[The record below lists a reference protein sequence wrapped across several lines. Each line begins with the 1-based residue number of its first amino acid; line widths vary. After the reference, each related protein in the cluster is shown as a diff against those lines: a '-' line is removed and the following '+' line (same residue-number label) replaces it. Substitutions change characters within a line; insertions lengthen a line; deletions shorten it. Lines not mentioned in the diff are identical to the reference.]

1 MTKTEHPAAT
11 LNRIRK
17 RSGPLTSRLADAGTG
32 GGWEITARAVPLDT
46 PTEIFPGFVETI
58 RPGALVPRET
68 GVKLF
73 SEHRAVI
80 GVVTDTREED
90 GALVIDARISDTQI
104 GRDVRQLIA
113 DGALTQMSIGF
124 MPADDGQT
132 VTYTDDGIDVA
143 VTRAT
148 LYEVSVVPFPAYE
161 DTAITDQRS
170 NTNTAIEEMKVNAM
184 AENAIDKLDDAIG
197 GISADVRALSARIDR
212 VETAQVTEPHPL
224 AKYRS
229 YGDYIKN
236 APEGLDFRDVTVTK
250 VGQSAQPPAW
260 LGRLQAKMEAKKRV
274 TNALAYTHDVP
285 MQGQTVQYSVYK
297 EDSLTVAEYT
307 EGTQVATGSLTDE
320 LKTAKVTAFAGGTS
334 LTRATI
340 NRADP
345 AFLDDIGQRLAIK
358 HAKAFEAWNVQFVR
372 EQIVAAAAKHS
383 VGGTTKA
390 SEITAVSL
398 RNVVIDAQKVFD
410 DSDQYSIDGLFLTW
424 DLIKVIAALGEE
436 KRLLRWVGSDTA
448 VANEGKIDPT
458 KPISLSLYGV
468 PVVPIPG
475 ETLACFYDKR
485 AVVVRDDGEAPL
497 RLQQDQVLDLRRD
510 TAVYSECVH
519 YCPFPGA
526 LLPWTFKQG

>member
-1 MTKTEHPAAT
+1 MTKAEHPAMS

-17 RSGPLTSRLADAGTG
+17 RNASIDRSTAPVASTD

-46 PTEIFPGFVETI
+46 PTEIAPGFVETI
-58 RPGALVPRET
+58 ESGALVPRET

-73 SEHRAVI
+73 SEHRDVI
-80 GVVTDTREED
+80 GVVTETREED
-90 GALVIDARISDTQI
+90 GGLVIEARISDTQL

-124 MPADDGQT
+124 LPAEDGQT
-132 VTYTDDGIDVA
+132 ITRTDAGIDVT

-170 NTNTAIEEMKVNAM
+170 AERETAMT
-184 AENAIDKLDDAIG
+184 ENVIDRLDDAIG
-197 GISADVRALSARIDR
+197 GLAVDVRALSDRIDH

-224 AKYRS
+224 AQYRS
-229 YGDYIKN
+229 YGDYIKR
-236 APEGLDFRDVTVTK
+236 APEGLDFRELTK

-285 MQGQTVQYSVYK
+285 AQGETVQYSVYK
-297 EDSLTVAEYT
+297 EDSLKVAAYT
-307 EGTQVATGSLTDE
+307 EGTTLVPGTMADE
-320 LKTAKVTAFAGGTS
+320 LKSAKIVPFAGAVS
-334 LTRATI
+334 LTRATV

-345 AFLDDIGQRLAIK
+345 AYLDDIGQRMAIK
-358 HAKAFEAWNVQFVR
+358 YAKAFEDWNVQFVR
-372 EQIVAAAAKHS
+372 EQIVAAAAVQS
-383 VGGTTKA
+383 VGGQTTAKA
-390 SEITAVSL
+390 VTAESL
-398 RNVVIDAQKVFD
+398 RNVIIDAQKAFD

-424 DLIKVIAALGEE
+424 DLIKTIASLGEE
-436 KRLLRWVGSDTA
+436 KRLLRWVGSDPA

-468 PVVPIPG
+468 PVTPLPG

-485 AVVVRDDGEAPL
+485 AVAIRDDGETPL
-497 RLQQDQVLDLRRD
+497 RLQQDQVLSLQRD
-510 TAVYSECVH
+510 VAIYGEAVH
-519 YCPFPGA
+519 YCPFPKA

>member
-1 MTKTEHPAAT
+1 MAKTEHPAAT
-11 LNRIRK
+11 LNRIRR
-17 RSGPLTSRLADAGTG
+17 RSAPITKRLAAADPGV
-32 GGWEITARAVPLDT
+32 GWEITARAVPLGT
-46 PTEIFPGFVETI
+46 PTEIAPGFVETI
-58 RPGALVPRET
+58 QSGALVPRET

-73 SEHRAVI
+73 SEHRDVI

-90 GALVIDARISDTQI
+90 GGLVIDARISDTQL

-124 MPADDGQT
+124 MPDSGGQT
-132 VTYTDDGIDVA
+132 VTRTEDGIDVTI
-143 VTRAT
+143 TRAT

-170 NTNTAIEEMKVNAM
+170 NTAIEEMKVNAM
-184 AENAIDKLDDAIG
+184 AETAIDKLDDAIG
-197 GISADVRALSARIDR
+197 GISADVRALRDRIDR

-224 AKYRS
+224 AQYRS

-307 EGTQVATGSLTDE
+307 EGTQVATGTMTDE
-320 LKTAKVTAFAGGTS
+320 LQTAKVTAFAGGTS

-345 AFLDDIGQRLAIK
+345 SFLDDIGQRLAIK

-383 VGGTTKA
+383 VGGATKA
-390 SEITAVSL
+390 SEITAASL
-398 RNVVIDAQKVFD
+398 RNVIIDAQKAFD

-424 DLIKVIAALGEE
+424 DLIKVVAALGEE

-468 PVVPIPG
+468 PVTPIPG

-485 AVVVRDDGEAPL
+485 SIVVRDDGEAPL

-510 TAVYSECVH
+510 TAIYSECVH

>member
-1 MTKTEHPAAT
+1 MTKIDHPAMS

-17 RSGPLTSRLADAGTG
+17 RNAAIDQSTAPVASTD

-58 RPGALVPRET
+58 KSGALVPRET

-73 SEHRAVI
+73 SEHRDVI
-80 GVVTDTREED
+80 GVVTETREEN
-90 GALVIDARISDTQI
+90 GGLVIEARISDTQL

-124 MPADDGQT
+124 LPTEDGQT
-132 VTYTDDGIDVA
+132 ITRTDAGIDVT

-170 NTNTAIEEMKVNAM
+170 
-184 AENAIDKLDDAIG
+184 AERETTMTENVIDRLDDAIG
-197 GISADVRALSARIDR
+197 GLTVDVRALSDRIDH
-212 VETAQVTEPHPL
+212 VETAQVEEPHPL
-224 AKYRS
+224 AQYRS
-229 YGDYIKN
+229 YGDYIKR
-236 APEGLDFRDVTVTK
+236 APEGLDFRELTK

-274 TNALAYTHDVP
+274 TNSLAYTHDVP

-307 EGTQVATGSLTDE
+307 EGTQVATGTMTDE
-320 LKTAKVTAFAGGTS
+320 LQTAKVTAFAGGTS

-383 VGGTTKA
+383 VGGATKA

-398 RNVVIDAQKVFD
+398 RNVIIDAQKAFD

-424 DLIKVIAALGEE
+424 DLIKLIAALGEE

-458 KPISLSLYGV
+458 KPITLSLYGV

-485 AVVVRDDGEAPL
+485 AIVVRDDGETPL
-497 RLQQDQVLDLRRD
+497 RLQQDQVLSLQRD
-510 TAVYSECVH
+510 VAIYSECVH

>member
-1 MTKTEHPAAT
+1 MTKAEHPAMS

-17 RSGPLTSRLADAGTG
+17 RNASIDRSTAPVASTE

-46 PTEIFPGFVETI
+46 PTEIAPGFVETI
-58 RPGALVPRET
+58 ESGALVPRET

-73 SEHRAVI
+73 SEHRDVI
-80 GVVTDTREED
+80 GVVTETREED
-90 GALVIDARISDTQI
+90 GGLVIEARISDTQL

-124 MPADDGQT
+124 LAAEDGQT
-132 VTYTDDGIDVA
+132 ITRTDAGIDVT

-170 NTNTAIEEMKVNAM
+170 AERENTMTETV
-184 AENAIDKLDDAIG
+184 IDRLDDAIG
-197 GISADVRALSARIDR
+197 GLAVDVRALSDRIDH
-212 VETAQVTEPHPL
+212 VETAQVEEPHPL
-224 AKYRS
+224 AQYRS
-229 YGDYIKN
+229 YGDYIKR
-236 APEGLDFRDVTVTK
+236 APEGLDFRELTK
-250 VGQSAQPPAW
+250 IGQSAQPPAW

-285 MQGQTVQYSVYK
+285 AQGETVQYSVYK
-297 EDSLTVAEYT
+297 EDSLKVAAYT
-307 EGTQVATGSLTDE
+307 EGTTLVPGTMADE
-320 LKTAKVTAFAGGTS
+320 LKSAKIVPFAGAVS
-334 LTRATI
+334 LTRATV

-345 AFLDDIGQRLAIK
+345 AYLDDIGQRMAIK
-358 HAKAFEAWNVQFVR
+358 YAKTFEEWNVQFVR
-372 EQIVAAAAKHS
+372 EQIVAAAAVQS
-383 VGGTTKA
+383 VGGQTTAKA
-390 SEITAVSL
+390 VTAESL
-398 RNVVIDAQKVFD
+398 RNVIIDAQKAFD

-424 DLIKVIAALGEE
+424 DLIKTIASLGEE
-436 KRLLRWVGSDTA
+436 KRLLRWVGSDPA

-468 PVVPIPG
+468 PVTPLPG

-485 AVVVRDDGEAPL
+485 AVAIRDDGETPL
-497 RLQQDQVLDLRRD
+497 RLQQDQVLSLQRD
-510 TAVYSECVH
+510 VAIYGEAVH
-519 YCPFPGA
+519 YCPFPKA

>member
-1 MTKTEHPAAT
+1 MTKTKHPSAT
-11 LNRIRK
+11 LNRIRR
-17 RSGPLTSRLADAGTG
+17 RSAPLTNRLADAGNG

-46 PTEIFPGFVETI
+46 PTEIFPGFMETI
-58 RPGALVPRET
+58 QSGALVPRET

-73 SEHRAVI
+73 SEHRNVI

-124 MPADDGQT
+124 LPDSGGQI
-132 VTYTDDGIDVA
+132 VTHTEDGIDVT

-170 NTNTAIEEMKVNAM
+170 NTAIEREKM
-184 AENAIDKLDDAIG
+184 AEDAAIDKLDDAIG
-197 GISADVRALSARIDR
+197 GISADVRALRDRIAR

-224 AKYRS
+224 AQYQS

-236 APEGLDFRDVTVTK
+236 APAGLDFRDVTVTK

-274 TNALAYTHDVP
+274 TNSLAYTHDVP

-307 EGTQVATGSLTDE
+307 EGTQVPTGSLTDE
-320 LKTAKVTAFAGGTS
+320 LKTAKVTSFAGGTS

-383 VGGTTKA
+383 VGGATKA
-390 SEITAVSL
+390 SEITATSL
-398 RNVVIDAQKVFD
+398 RNVIIDAQKAYD

-436 KRLLRWVGSDTA
+436 KRLLRWVGSDPA

-458 KPISLSLYGV
+458 KPISLNLYGV
-468 PVVPIPG
+468 PVVPLPG

-485 AVVVRDDGEAPL
+485 AIVVRDDGEAPL

>member
-1 MTKTEHPAAT
+1 MTKIDHPAMS

-17 RSGPLTSRLADAGTG
+17 RNASIDRSTAPVASTD

-46 PTEIFPGFVETI
+46 PTEIAPGFVETI
-58 RPGALVPRET
+58 KSGALVPRET

-73 SEHRAVI
+73 SEHRDVI
-80 GVVTDTREED
+80 GVVTETREED
-90 GALVIDARISDTQI
+90 GGLVIDARISDTQL

-124 MPADDGQT
+124 LPAEEGQT
-132 VTYTDDGIDVA
+132 ITRTDAGIDVT

-170 NTNTAIEEMKVNAM
+170 AERETAMT
-184 AENAIDKLDDAIG
+184 ENVIDRLDDAIG
-197 GISADVRALSARIDR
+197 GLAVDVRALSDRIDH
-212 VETAQVTEPHPL
+212 VETAQVEEPHPL
-224 AKYRS
+224 AQYRS
-229 YGDYIKN
+229 YGDYIKR
-236 APEGLDFRDVTVTK
+236 APEGLDFRELTK

-285 MQGQTVQYSVYK
+285 AQGETVQYSVYK
-297 EDSLTVAEYT
+297 EDSLKVAAYT
-307 EGTQVATGSLTDE
+307 EGTTLVPGTMADE
-320 LKTAKVTAFAGGTS
+320 LKSAKIVPFAGAVS
-334 LTRATI
+334 LTRATV

-345 AFLDDIGQRLAIK
+345 AYLDDIGQRMAIK
-358 HAKAFEAWNVQFVR
+358 YAKTFEDWNVQFVR
-372 EQIVAAAAKHS
+372 EQIVAAAAVQS
-383 VGGTTKA
+383 VGGQTTAKA
-390 SEITAVSL
+390 VTAESL
-398 RNVVIDAQKVFD
+398 RNVIIDAQKAFD

-424 DLIKVIAALGEE
+424 DLIKTIASLGEE
-436 KRLLRWVGSDTA
+436 KRLLRWVGSDPA

-468 PVVPIPG
+468 PVTPLPG
-475 ETLACFYDKR
+475 DTLACFYDKR
-485 AVVVRDDGEAPL
+485 AVAIRDDGETPL
-497 RLQQDQVLDLRRD
+497 RLQQDQVLSLQRD
-510 TAVYSECVH
+510 VAIYGEAVH
-519 YCPFPGA
+519 YCPFPKA

>member
-1 MTKTEHPAAT
+1 MVTKAEHPAAT
-11 LNRIRK
+11 LNRIR
-17 RSGPLTSRLADAGTG
+17 RRNAPLTTRLADAGTG

-46 PTEIFPGFVETI
+46 PTEIAPGFVETI
-58 RPGALVPRET
+58 HSGALTPRET

-73 SEHRAVI
+73 SEHRDVI
-80 GVVTDTREED
+80 GVVTDMREED
-90 GALVIDARISDTQI
+90 GGLVIDARISDTQL

-113 DGALTQMSIGF
+113 DGALNQISIGF
-124 MPADDGQT
+124 LPADDGQT
-132 VTYTDDGIDVA
+132 ITRTETGIDVT

-170 NTNTAIEEMKVNAM
+170 NTAIEEMKVNAM
-184 AENAIDKLDDAIG
+184 AETAIDKLDDAIG
-197 GISADVRALSARIDR
+197 GISADVRALRDRIDR

-224 AKYRS
+224 AQYRS

-236 APEGLDFRDVTVTK
+236 APNGLDFRDVTVTK

-307 EGTQVATGSLTDE
+307 EGTQVPTGSLTDE
-320 LKTAKVTAFAGGTS
+320 LKTAKVTSFAGGTA

-383 VGGTTKA
+383 VGGATKA
-390 SEITAVSL
+390 SEITATSL
-398 RNVVIDAQKVFD
+398 RNVIIDAQKAYD

-458 KPISLSLYGV
+458 KPISLNLYGV

-485 AVVVRDDGEAPL
+485 AIVVRDDGEAPL

-519 YCPFPGA
+519 YCPFPAA

>member
-1 MTKTEHPAAT
+1 MTKAEHPAMS

-17 RSGPLTSRLADAGTG
+17 RNAAIDRSTAPVASTD

-46 PTEIFPGFVETI
+46 PTEIAPGFVETI
-58 RPGALVPRET
+58 QSGALVPRET

-73 SEHRAVI
+73 SEHRDVI
-80 GVVTDTREED
+80 GVVTETREED
-90 GALVIDARISDTQI
+90 GGLVIEARISDTQL

-124 MPADDGQT
+124 LPAEDGQT
-132 VTYTDDGIDVA
+132 ITRTDAGIDVT

-170 NTNTAIEEMKVNAM
+170 AERENTMT
-184 AENAIDKLDDAIG
+184 ENVIDRLDDAIG
-197 GISADVRALSARIDR
+197 GLAVDVRALSDRIDH
-212 VETAQVTEPHPL
+212 VETAQVEEPHPL
-224 AKYRS
+224 AQYRS
-229 YGDYIKN
+229 YGDYIKR
-236 APEGLDFRDVTVTK
+236 APEGLDFRELTK

-285 MQGQTVQYSVYK
+285 AQGETVQYSVYK
-297 EDSLTVAEYT
+297 EDSLKVAAYT
-307 EGTQVATGSLTDE
+307 EGTTLVPGTMADE
-320 LKTAKVTAFAGGTS
+320 LKSEKIIPFAGAVS
-334 LTRATI
+334 LTRATV

-345 AFLDDIGQRLAIK
+345 AYLDDIGQRMAIK
-358 HAKAFEAWNVQFVR
+358 YAKTFEEWNVKFVR
-372 EQIVAAAAKHS
+372 EQIAAAVAVQS
-383 VGGTTKA
+383 VGGQTTAKA
-390 SEITAVSL
+390 VTAESL
-398 RNVVIDAQKVFD
+398 RNVIIDAQKAFD

-424 DLIKVIAALGEE
+424 DLIKTIASLGEE
-436 KRLLRWVGSDTA
+436 KRLLRWVGSDPA

-468 PVVPIPG
+468 PVTPLPG

-485 AVVVRDDGEAPL
+485 AVAIRDDGETPL
-497 RLQQDQVLDLRRD
+497 RLQQDQVLSLQRD
-510 TAVYSECVH
+510 VAIYGEAVH
-519 YCPFPGA
+519 YCPFPKA
-526 LLPWTFKQG
+526 LLPWKFKEG

>member
-1 MTKTEHPAAT
+1 MTKIDHPAMS

-17 RSGPLTSRLADAGTG
+17 RNAAIDQSTAPVASTE

-46 PTEIFPGFVETI
+46 PTEIAPGFVETI
-58 RPGALVPRET
+58 KSGALVPRET

-73 SEHRAVI
+73 SEHRDVI
-80 GVVTDTREED
+80 GVVTETREED
-90 GALVIDARISDTQI
+90 GGLVIEARISDTQL

-124 MPADDGQT
+124 LPADDGQT
-132 VTYTDDGIDVA
+132 ITRTEAGIDVT
-143 VTRAT
+143 VTRAV

-170 NTNTAIEEMKVNAM
+170 
-184 AENAIDKLDDAIG
+184 AERETIMTENVIDRLDDAIG
-197 GISADVRALSARIDR
+197 GLAVDVRALSDRIDH
-212 VETAQVTEPHPL
+212 VETAQVEEPHPL
-224 AKYRS
+224 AQYRS
-229 YGDYIKN
+229 YGDYIKR
-236 APEGLDFRDVTVTK
+236 APEGLDFRELTK

-285 MQGQTVQYSVYK
+285 AQGETVQYSVYK
-297 EDSLTVAEYT
+297 EDSLKVAAYT
-307 EGTQVATGSLTDE
+307 EGTTLVPGTMADE
-320 LKTAKVTAFAGGTS
+320 LKSAKIIPFAGAVS
-334 LTRATI
+334 LTRATV

-345 AFLDDIGQRLAIK
+345 AYLDDIGQRMAIK
-358 HAKAFEAWNVQFVR
+358 YAKTFEDWNVQFVR
-372 EQIVAAAAKHS
+372 EQIVAAAAVQS
-383 VGGTTKA
+383 VGGQTTAKA
-390 SEITAVSL
+390 VTAESL
-398 RNVVIDAQKVFD
+398 RNVIIDAQKAFD

-424 DLIKVIAALGEE
+424 DLIKTIASLGEE

-468 PVVPIPG
+468 PVTPLPG

-485 AVVVRDDGEAPL
+485 AVAIRDDGETPL
-497 RLQQDQVLDLRRD
+497 RLQQDQVLSLQRD
-510 TAVYSECVH
+510 VAIYGEAVH
-519 YCPFPGA
+519 YCPFPKA

>member
-1 MTKTEHPAAT
+1 MTKTEHPSAT
-11 LNRIRK
+11 LNRIRR
-17 RSGPLTSRLADAGTG
+17 RSAPLTSRLADAGTG
-32 GGWEITARAVPLDT
+32 GGREIPARAVPLDT

-58 RPGALVPRET
+58 QSGALVPRET

-73 SEHRAVI
+73 SEHRNVI

-90 GALVIDARISDTQI
+90 GGLVIDARISDTQL

-124 MPADDGQT
+124 MPADDGQD
-132 VTYTDDGIDVA
+132 VTYTDDGIDVT

-161 DTAITDQRS
+161 DTAITNQRS
-170 NTNTAIEEMKVNAM
+170 NNTAIDEMKVNAM
-184 AENAIDKLDDAIG
+184 AETAIDKLDDAIG
-197 GISADVRALSARIDR
+197 GISADVRALRDRIDR

-224 AKYRS
+224 AQYRS

-236 APEGLDFRDVTVTK
+236 APAGLAFRDVTVTK

-274 TNALAYTHDVP
+274 TNSLAYTHDVP

-307 EGTQVATGSLTDE
+307 EGTQVPTGTMTDE

-345 AFLDDIGQRLAIK
+345 EFLDDIGQRMAIK

-383 VGGTTKA
+383 VGGATKA
-390 SEITAVSL
+390 SEITATSL
-398 RNVVIDAQKVFD
+398 RNVIIDAQKAFD

-424 DLIKVIAALGEE
+424 DLIKVIAAIGEE
-436 KRLLRWVGSDTA
+436 KRLLRWVGSDPA
-448 VANEGKIDPT
+448 VANEGRIDPA

-485 AVVVRDDGEAPL
+485 AIVVRDDGEAPL

>member
-1 MTKTEHPAAT
+1 MAKTEHPAAT

-17 RSGPLTSRLADAGTG
+17 RNGPLTSRLADAGAG

-46 PTEIFPGFVETI
+46 PTEIAPGFVETI
-58 RPGALVPRET
+58 HSGSLTPREG

-73 SEHRAVI
+73 SEHRNVI

-90 GALVIDARISDTQI
+90 GALMIDARISDTQL

-124 MPADDGQT
+124 LPDSDGQT
-132 VTYTDDGIDVA
+132 ITRTEDGIDVT

-170 NTNTAIEEMKVNAM
+170 NAETINERENTM
-184 AENAIDKLDDAIG
+184 ADDAIDKLDDAIG
-197 GISADVRALSARIDR
+197 GISADVRALRDRIDR

-224 AKYRS
+224 AQYRS

-236 APEGLDFRDVTVTK
+236 APDGLAFRDVTVTK

-274 TNALAYTHDVP
+274 TNSLAYTHDVP

-307 EGTQVATGSLTDE
+307 EGTQVPTGSLTDE
-320 LKTAKVTAFAGGTS
+320 LKTAKVTSFAGGTS

-358 HAKAFEAWNVQFVR
+358 HAKAFEMWNVQFVR
-372 EQIVAAAAKHS
+372 EQIVAEAVKRS

-390 SEITAVSL
+390 SEITATSL
-398 RNVVIDAQKVFD
+398 RNVIIDAQKAYD

-424 DLIKVIAALGEE
+424 DLIKVVAALGEE
-436 KRLLRWVGSDTA
+436 KRLLRWVGSDPA

-458 KPISLSLYGV
+458 KPISLNLYGV

-485 AVVVRDDGEAPL
+485 AIVVRDDGEAPL

-519 YCPFPGA
+519 YCPFPDA

>member
-1 MTKTEHPAAT
+1 MTKAEHPAMS

-17 RSGPLTSRLADAGTG
+17 RNASIDRSTAPVASTD

-46 PTEIFPGFVETI
+46 PTEIAPGFVETI
-58 RPGALVPRET
+58 KSGALVPRET

-73 SEHRAVI
+73 SEHRDVI
-80 GVVTDTREED
+80 GVVTETREED
-90 GALVIDARISDTQI
+90 GGLVIDARISDTQL

-124 MPADDGQT
+124 LPAEDGQT
-132 VTYTDDGIDVA
+132 ITRTDAGIDVT

-170 NTNTAIEEMKVNAM
+170 AERETAMT
-184 AENAIDKLDDAIG
+184 ENVIDRLDDAIG
-197 GISADVRALSARIDR
+197 GLAVDVRALSDRIDH
-212 VETAQVTEPHPL
+212 VETAQVEEPHPL
-224 AKYRS
+224 AQYRS
-229 YGDYIKN
+229 YGDYIKR
-236 APEGLDFRDVTVTK
+236 APEGLDFRELTK

-285 MQGQTVQYSVYK
+285 AQGETVQYSVYK
-297 EDSLTVAEYT
+297 EDSLKVAAYT
-307 EGTQVATGSLTDE
+307 EGTTLVPGTMADE
-320 LKTAKVTAFAGGTS
+320 LKSAKIVPFAGAVS
-334 LTRATI
+334 LTRATV

-345 AFLDDIGQRLAIK
+345 AYLDDIGQRMAIK
-358 HAKAFEAWNVQFVR
+358 YAKAFENWNVQFIR
-372 EQIVAAAAKHS
+372 EQIVAAAAVQS
-383 VGGTTKA
+383 VGGQTTAKA
-390 SEITAVSL
+390 VTAESL
-398 RNVVIDAQKVFD
+398 RNIIIDAQKAFD

-424 DLIKVIAALGEE
+424 DLIKTIASLGEE
-436 KRLLRWVGSDTA
+436 KRLLRWVGSDPA

-468 PVVPIPG
+468 PVTPLPG
-475 ETLACFYDKR
+475 ETIACFYDKR
-485 AVVVRDDGEAPL
+485 AVAIRDDGETPL
-497 RLQQDQVLDLRRD
+497 RLQQDQVLSLQRD
-510 TAVYSECVH
+510 VAIYGEAVH
-519 YCPFPGA
+519 YCPFPKA

>member
-1 MTKTEHPAAT
+1 MTKAEHPAMS

-17 RSGPLTSRLADAGTG
+17 RNAAIDRSTAPVASTD

-58 RPGALVPRET
+58 QSGALIPRET

-73 SEHRAVI
+73 SEHRDVI
-80 GVVTDTREED
+80 GVVTETREED
-90 GALVIDARISDTQI
+90 GGLVIEARISDTQL

-124 MPADDGQT
+124 LPAEDGQT
-132 VTYTDDGIDVA
+132 ITRTDAGIDVT

-170 NTNTAIEEMKVNAM
+170 AERETAMT
-184 AENAIDKLDDAIG
+184 ENVIDRLDDAIG
-197 GISADVRALSARIDR
+197 GLAVDVRALSDRIDH
-212 VETAQVTEPHPL
+212 VETAQVEEPHPL
-224 AKYRS
+224 AQYRS
-229 YGDYIKN
+229 YGDYIKR
-236 APEGLDFRDVTVTK
+236 APEGLDFRELTK

-285 MQGQTVQYSVYK
+285 AQGETVQYSVYK
-297 EDSLTVAEYT
+297 EDSLKVAAYT
-307 EGTQVATGSLTDE
+307 EGTTLVPGTMADE
-320 LKTAKVTAFAGGTS
+320 LKSAKIVPFAGAVS
-334 LTRATI
+334 LTRATV

-345 AFLDDIGQRLAIK
+345 AYLDDIGQRMAIK
-358 HAKAFEAWNVQFVR
+358 YAKAFEDWNVQFVR
-372 EQIVAAAAKHS
+372 EQIVAAAAVQS
-383 VGGTTKA
+383 VGGQTTAKA
-390 SEITAVSL
+390 VTAESL
-398 RNVVIDAQKVFD
+398 RNVIIDAQKAFD

-424 DLIKVIAALGEE
+424 DLIKTIASLGEE
-436 KRLLRWVGSDTA
+436 KRLLRWVGSDPA

-468 PVVPIPG
+468 PVTPLPG

-485 AVVVRDDGEAPL
+485 AVAIRDDGETPL
-497 RLQQDQVLDLRRD
+497 RLQQDQVLSLQRD
-510 TAVYSECVH
+510 VAIYGEAVH
-519 YCPFPGA
+519 YCPFPKA

>member
-1 MTKTEHPAAT
+1 MKAEHPAAT
-11 LNRIRK
+11 LNRIR
-17 RSGPLTSRLADAGTG
+17 RRNAPITGRLADAGTG

-46 PTEIFPGFVETI
+46 PTEIAPGFVETI
-58 RPGALVPRET
+58 HSGALVPRET

-73 SEHRAVI
+73 SEHRDVI
-80 GVVTDTREED
+80 GVVTDMREED
-90 GALVIDARISDTQI
+90 GGLVIDARISDTQL

-124 MPADDGQT
+124 LPADDGQT
-132 VTYTDDGIDVA
+132 ITRTETGIAVA
-143 VTRAT
+143 VTSAT

-170 NTNTAIEEMKVNAM
+170 NTAIEEMKVNAM
-184 AENAIDKLDDAIG
+184 AETAIDKLDDAIS
-197 GISADVRALSARIDR
+197 GISADVRALRDRIDR

-224 AKYRS
+224 AQYRS

-236 APEGLDFRDVTVTK
+236 APNGLDFRDVAVTK

-274 TNALAYTHDVP
+274 TNSLAYTHDVP

-307 EGTQVATGSLTDE
+307 EGTQVPTGSLTDE
-320 LKTAKVTAFAGGTS
+320 LKTAKVTSFAGGTS

-340 NRADP
+340 NRADT

-383 VGGTTKA
+383 VGGATKA
-390 SEITAVSL
+390 SEITATSL
-398 RNVVIDAQKVFD
+398 RNVIIDAQKAYD

-458 KPISLSLYGV
+458 KPISLNLYGV

-485 AVVVRDDGEAPL
+485 AIVVRDDGEAPL

-519 YCPFPGA
+519 YSPFPGA

>member
-1 MTKTEHPAAT
+1 MTKADHPAMS

-17 RSGPLTSRLADAGTG
+17 RNASIDRSTAPVASTD

-58 RPGALVPRET
+58 QSGALVPRET

-73 SEHRAVI
+73 SEHRDVI
-80 GVVTDTREED
+80 GVVTETREED
-90 GALVIDARISDTQI
+90 GGLVIEARISDTQL

-124 MPADDGQT
+124 MPAEDGQA
-132 VTYTDDGIDVA
+132 VTYTDAGIDVT

-170 NTNTAIEEMKVNAM
+170 ADKETTMT
-184 AENAIDKLDDAIG
+184 ENVIDRLDDAIG
-197 GISADVRALSARIDR
+197 GLAVDVRALSDRIDH
-212 VETAQVTEPHPL
+212 VETAQVEELHPL
-224 AKYRS
+224 AQYRS
-229 YGDYIKN
+229 YGDYIKR
-236 APEGLDFRDVTVTK
+236 APEGLDFREITK

-274 TNALAYTHDVP
+274 TNSLAYTHDVP
-285 MQGQTVQYSVYK
+285 EQGETVQYSVYK
-297 EDSLTVAEYT
+297 EDSLKVAAYT
-307 EGTQVATGSLTDE
+307 EGTTLVPGTMADE
-320 LKTAKVTAFAGGTS
+320 LKSAKIVPFAGAVS
-334 LTRATI
+334 LTRATV

-345 AFLDDIGQRLAIK
+345 AYLDDIGQRMAIK
-358 HAKAFEAWNVQFVR
+358 YAKAFEDWNVQFVR
-372 EQIVAAAAKHS
+372 EQIVAAAAVQS
-383 VGGTTKA
+383 VGGQTTAKA
-390 SEITAVSL
+390 VTAEAL
-398 RNVVIDAQKVFD
+398 RNVIIDAQKAFD

-424 DLIKVIAALGEE
+424 DLIKTIASLGEE
-436 KRLLRWVGSDTA
+436 KRLLRWVGSDPA

-468 PVVPIPG
+468 PVTPLPG

-485 AVVVRDDGEAPL
+485 AIAIRDDGETPL
-497 RLQQDQVLDLRRD
+497 RLQQDQVLSLQRD
-510 TAVYSECVH
+510 VAIYGEAVH
-519 YCPFPGA
+519 YCPFPKA

>member
-1 MTKTEHPAAT
+1 MAKTEHPSTT

-17 RSGPLTSRLADAGTG
+17 RNGPLTSRLADAGTG

-58 RPGALVPRET
+58 HAGALTPREG

-73 SEHRAVI
+73 SEHRDVI

-90 GALVIDARISDTQI
+90 GALMIDARISDTQI

-124 MPADDGQT
+124 LPTDDGQT
-132 VTYTDDGIDVA
+132 ITRTETGIDVT

-170 NTNTAIEEMKVNAM
+170 NNTAIEEMKVNAM
-184 AENAIDKLDDAIG
+184 AETAIDRLDDALG
-197 GISADVRALSARIDR
+197 GISADVRALRDRIDR

-236 APEGLDFRDVTVTK
+236 APDGMAFRDVTVTK

-307 EGTQVATGSLTDE
+307 EGTQVPTGSLTDE
-320 LKTAKVTAFAGGTS
+320 LKTAKVTSFAGGTS

-383 VGGTTKA
+383 VGGATKA

-398 RNVVIDAQKVFD
+398 RNVIIDAQKAFD

-468 PVVPIPG
+468 PVVPLPG
-475 ETLACFYDKR
+475 DTLAAFYDRR
-485 AVVVRDDGEAPL
+485 AIVCQEAPGAPIT
-497 RLQQDQVLDLRRD
+497 LQQDQVLDLQRD
-510 TAVYSECVH
+510 IAVYSEAAH
-519 YCPFPGA
+519 YCQMPLA
-526 LLPWTFKQG
+526 ILPWTFKTA

>member
-1 MTKTEHPAAT
+1 MAKTDHPAAT
-11 LNRIRK
+11 LNRIR
-17 RSGPLTSRLADAGTG
+17 RRNAPLTSRLADAGTG

-58 RPGALVPRET
+58 RPGAMIPREN

-90 GALVIDARISDTQI
+90 GALVIDARISDTQL

-124 MPADDGQT
+124 MPASGGQT

-143 VTRAT
+143 VTRAI

-170 NTNTAIEEMKVNAM
+170 NTAIEEMKVNAM
-184 AENAIDKLDDAIG
+184 AETAIDKLDDAIG
-197 GISADVRALSARIDR
+197 GISADVRALRDRIDR

-224 AKYRS
+224 AQYRS

-307 EGTQVATGSLTDE
+307 EGTQVATGTMTDE
-320 LKTAKVTAFAGGTS
+320 LQTAKVTAFAGGTS

-345 AFLDDIGQRLAIK
+345 SFLDDIGQRLAIK

-372 EQIVAAAAKHS
+372 EQIIAAAAKHS
-383 VGGTTKA
+383 VGGATKA

-398 RNVVIDAQKVFD
+398 RNVIIDAQKAFD

-468 PVVPIPG
+468 PVTPIPG

-485 AVVVRDDGEAPL
+485 AIVVRDDGEAPL

-510 TAVYSECVH
+510 TAIYSECVH

>member
-1 MTKTEHPAAT
+1 MTKADHPAMS

-17 RSGPLTSRLADAGTG
+17 RNASIDRSTAPVASTD

-58 RPGALVPRET
+58 QSGSLIPREG

-73 SEHRAVI
+73 SEHRNVI
-80 GVVTDTREED
+80 GVVTETREED
-90 GALVIDARISDTQI
+90 GGLVIDARISDTQI

-124 MPADDGQT
+124 LPADDGQT
-132 VTYTDDGIDVA
+132 VTYTDDGIDVT

-170 NTNTAIEEMKVNAM
+170 NTNTAIDEMKENNAM
-184 AENAIDKLDDAIG
+184 AETAIDKLDDAIG
-197 GISADVRALSARIDR
+197 DISADVRALRDRIDR

-224 AKYRS
+224 AQYRS

-307 EGTQVATGSLTDE
+307 EGTQVPTGTLTDE
-320 LKTAKVTAFAGGTS
+320 LKTAKVTSFAGGTS

-383 VGGTTKA
+383 VGGATN
-390 SEITAVSL
+390 EITATSL
-398 RNVVIDAQKVFD
+398 RNVIIDAQKAYD

-458 KPISLSLYGV
+458 KPISLNLYGV

-485 AVVVRDDGEAPL
+485 AIVVRDDGEAPL

-510 TAVYSECVH
+510 TAIYSECVH

>member
-1 MTKTEHPAAT
+1 MTKAEHPAMS

-17 RSGPLTSRLADAGTG
+17 RNTSIDRSTAPVASTD

-46 PTEIFPGFVETI
+46 PTEIAPGFVETI
-58 RPGALVPRET
+58 KSGALVPRET

-73 SEHRAVI
+73 SEHRDVI
-80 GVVTDTREED
+80 GVVTEIREE
-90 GALVIDARISDTQI
+90 GGGLVIDARISDTQL

-124 MPADDGQT
+124 LPAEDGQT
-132 VTYTDDGIDVA
+132 ITRTETGIDVT

-170 NTNTAIEEMKVNAM
+170 ATEEKETAMT
-184 AENAIDKLDDAIG
+184 ENVIDRLDDAIG
-197 GISADVRALSARIDR
+197 GLAVDVRALSDRIDH
-212 VETAQVTEPHPL
+212 VETVQVEEPHPL
-224 AKYRS
+224 AQYRS
-229 YGDYIKN
+229 YGDYIKR
-236 APEGLDFRDVTVTK
+236 APEGLDFRELTK

-285 MQGQTVQYSVYK
+285 AQGETVQYSVYK
-297 EDSLTVAEYT
+297 EDSLKVAAYT
-307 EGTQVATGSLTDE
+307 EGTTLVPGTMADE
-320 LKTAKVTAFAGGTS
+320 LKSAKIVPFAGAVS
-334 LTRATI
+334 LTRATV

-345 AFLDDIGQRLAIK
+345 AYLDDIGQRMAIK
-358 HAKAFEAWNVQFVR
+358 YAKAFENWNVQLVR
-372 EQIVAAAAKHS
+372 EQIVAAAAVQS
-383 VGGTTKA
+383 VGGQTAAKA
-390 SEITAVSL
+390 VTAESL
-398 RNVVIDAQKVFD
+398 RNVIIDAQKTFD

-424 DLIKVIAALGEE
+424 DLIKTIASLGEE
-436 KRLLRWVGSDTA
+436 KRLLRWVGSDPA

-468 PVVPIPG
+468 PVTPLPG

-485 AVVVRDDGEAPL
+485 AIAIRDDGETPL
-497 RLQQDQVLDLRRD
+497 RLQQDQVLSLQRD
-510 TAVYSECVH
+510 VAIYGEAVH
-519 YCPFPGA
+519 YCPFPKA

>member
-1 MTKTEHPAAT
+1 MTKAEHPAMS

-17 RSGPLTSRLADAGTG
+17 RNASIDRSTAPVASTD

-46 PTEIFPGFVETI
+46 PTEIAPGFVETI
-58 RPGALVPRET
+58 KSGALVPRET

-73 SEHRAVI
+73 SEHRDVI
-80 GVVTDTREED
+80 GVVTETREED
-90 GALVIDARISDTQI
+90 GGLVIDARISDTQL

-124 MPADDGQT
+124 LPAEDGQT
-132 VTYTDDGIDVA
+132 ITRTEAGIDVT

-170 NTNTAIEEMKVNAM
+170 AERENTMT
-184 AENAIDKLDDAIG
+184 ENVIDRLDDALG
-197 GISADVRALSARIDR
+197 GLAVDVRALSDRIDH
-212 VETAQVTEPHPL
+212 VETAQVEEAHPL
-224 AKYRS
+224 AQYRS
-229 YGDYIKN
+229 YGDYIKR
-236 APEGLDFRDVTVTK
+236 APEGLDFRELTK

-285 MQGQTVQYSVYK
+285 EHGETVQYSVYK
-297 EDSLTVAEYT
+297 EDSLKVAEYT
-307 EGTQVATGSLTDE
+307 EGTTLVPGTMADE
-320 LKTAKVTAFAGGTS
+320 LKSAKIVPFAGAVS
-334 LTRATI
+334 LTRATV

-345 AFLDDIGQRLAIK
+345 AYLDDIGQRMAIK
-358 HAKAFEAWNVQFVR
+358 YAKAFEDWNVKFVR
-372 EQIVAAAAKHS
+372 EQIVAVAAVQS
-383 VGGTTKA
+383 VGGLTTAKA
-390 SEITAVSL
+390 VTAESL
-398 RNVVIDAQKVFD
+398 RNVIIDAQKAFD

-424 DLIKVIAALGEE
+424 DLIKTIASLGEE
-436 KRLLRWVGSDTA
+436 KRLLRWVGSDPA

-468 PVVPIPG
+468 PVTPLPG
-475 ETLACFYDKR
+475 DTLACFYDKR
-485 AVVVRDDGEAPL
+485 AVAIRDDGETPL
-497 RLQQDQVLDLRRD
+497 RLQQDQVLSLQRD
-510 TAVYSECVH
+510 VAIYGEAVH
-519 YCPFPGA
+519 YCPFPKA

>member
-1 MTKTEHPAAT
+1 MTKIDHPAMS

-17 RSGPLTSRLADAGTG
+17 RNTPIDQSTAPVASTD

-46 PTEIFPGFVETI
+46 PTEIAPGFVETI
-58 RPGALVPRET
+58 QSGALIPRET

-73 SEHRAVI
+73 SEHRDVI
-80 GVVTDTREED
+80 GVVTETREED
-90 GALVIDARISDTQI
+90 GGLVIDARISDTQL

-113 DGALTQMSIGF
+113 DRALTQMSIGF
-124 MPADDGQT
+124 MPAEDGQT
-132 VTYTDDGIDVA
+132 ITRTETGIDVT

-170 NTNTAIEEMKVNAM
+170 ATEEKETPMT
-184 AENAIDKLDDAIG
+184 ENVIDRLDDAIG
-197 GISADVRALSARIDR
+197 GLAVDVRALSDRIDH
-212 VETAQVTEPHPL
+212 VETAQVEEPHPL
-224 AKYRS
+224 AQYRS
-229 YGDYIKN
+229 YGDYIKR
-236 APEGLDFRDVTVTK
+236 APEGLDFRELTK

-285 MQGQTVQYSVYK
+285 AQGETVQYSVYK
-297 EDSLTVAEYT
+297 EDSLKVAAYT
-307 EGTQVATGSLTDE
+307 EGTTLVPGTMADE
-320 LKTAKVTAFAGGTS
+320 LKSAKIVPFAGAVS
-334 LTRATI
+334 LTRATV

-345 AFLDDIGQRLAIK
+345 AYLDDIGQRMAIK
-358 HAKAFEAWNVQFVR
+358 YAKSFEDWNVQFVR
-372 EQIVAAAAKHS
+372 EQIVAVASVQS
-383 VGGTTKA
+383 VGGQTTAKA
-390 SEITAVSL
+390 VTAESL
-398 RNVVIDAQKVFD
+398 RNVIIDAQKAFD

-424 DLIKVIAALGEE
+424 DLIKTIASLGEE
-436 KRLLRWVGSDTA
+436 KRLLRWVGSDPA

-468 PVVPIPG
+468 PVTPMPG

-485 AVVVRDDGEAPL
+485 AVAIRDDGETPL
-497 RLQQDQVLDLRRD
+497 RLQQDQVLSLQRD
-510 TAVYSECVH
+510 VAIYGEAAH
-519 YCPFPGA
+519 YCPFPKA

>member
-1 MTKTEHPAAT
+1 MTKAEHPAMS

-17 RSGPLTSRLADAGTG
+17 RNASIDRSTAPVASTD

-46 PTEIFPGFVETI
+46 PTEIAPGFVETI
-58 RPGALVPRET
+58 QSGALVPRET

-73 SEHRAVI
+73 SEHRDVI
-80 GVVTDTREED
+80 GVVTETREED
-90 GALVIDARISDTQI
+90 GGLVIDARISDTQL

-124 MPADDGQT
+124 LPAEDGQT
-132 VTYTDDGIDVA
+132 ITRTETGIDVT

-170 NTNTAIEEMKVNAM
+170 ATEERETTTMT
-184 AENAIDKLDDAIG
+184 ENVIDRLDDALG
-197 GISADVRALSARIDR
+197 GLAVDVRALSDRIDH
-212 VETAQVTEPHPL
+212 VETAQVEEPHPL
-224 AKYRS
+224 AQYRS
-229 YGDYIKN
+229 YGDYIKR
-236 APEGLDFRDVTVTK
+236 APEGLDFRELTK

-285 MQGQTVQYSVYK
+285 AQGETVQYSVYK
-297 EDSLTVAEYT
+297 EDSLKVAAYT
-307 EGTQVATGSLTDE
+307 EGTTLVPGTMADE
-320 LKTAKVTAFAGGTS
+320 LKSAKIVPFAGAVS
-334 LTRATI
+334 LTRATV

-345 AFLDDIGQRLAIK
+345 AYLDDIGQRMAIK
-358 HAKAFEAWNVQFVR
+358 YAKTFEDWNVQFVR
-372 EQIVAAAAKHS
+372 EQIVAAAAVQS
-383 VGGTTKA
+383 VGGQTTAKA
-390 SEITAVSL
+390 VTAESL
-398 RNVVIDAQKVFD
+398 RNVIIDAQKAFD

-424 DLIKVIAALGEE
+424 DLIKTIASLGEE
-436 KRLLRWVGSDTA
+436 KRLLRWVGSDPA

-468 PVVPIPG
+468 PVTPMPG

-485 AVVVRDDGEAPL
+485 AVAIRDDGETPL
-497 RLQQDQVLDLRRD
+497 RLQQDQVLSLQRD
-510 TAVYSECVH
+510 VAIYGEAVH
-519 YCPFPGA
+519 YCPFPKA

>member
-1 MTKTEHPAAT
+1 MTKAEHPAMR

-17 RSGPLTSRLADAGTG
+17 RNASIDRSTAPVASTE

-46 PTEIFPGFVETI
+46 PTEIAPGFVETI
-58 RPGALVPRET
+58 ESGALVPRET

-73 SEHRAVI
+73 SEHRDVI
-80 GVVTDTREED
+80 GVVTETREED
-90 GALVIDARISDTQI
+90 GGLVIEARISDTQL

-124 MPADDGQT
+124 LPAEDGQT
-132 VTYTDDGIDVA
+132 ITRTDAGIDVTI
-143 VTRAT
+143 TRAT

-161 DTAITDQRS
+161 DTVITDQRS
-170 NTNTAIEEMKVNAM
+170 AERENTMTETV
-184 AENAIDKLDDAIG
+184 IDRLDDAIG
-197 GISADVRALSARIDR
+197 GLAVDVRALSDRIDH

-224 AKYRS
+224 AQYRS
-229 YGDYIKN
+229 YGDYIKR
-236 APEGLDFRDVTVTK
+236 APEGLDFRELTK

-285 MQGQTVQYSVYK
+285 AQGETVQYSVYK
-297 EDSLTVAEYT
+297 EDSLKVAAYT
-307 EGTQVATGSLTDE
+307 EGTTLVPGTMADE
-320 LKTAKVTAFAGGTS
+320 LKSAKIVPFAGAVS
-334 LTRATI
+334 LTRATV

-345 AFLDDIGQRLAIK
+345 AYLDDIGQRMAIK
-358 HAKAFEAWNVQFVR
+358 YAKAFEDWNVQFVR
-372 EQIVAAAAKHS
+372 EQIVAAAAVQS
-383 VGGTTKA
+383 VGGQTTAKA
-390 SEITAVSL
+390 VTAESL
-398 RNVVIDAQKVFD
+398 RNVIIDAQKAFD

-424 DLIKVIAALGEE
+424 DLIKTIASLGEE
-436 KRLLRWVGSDTA
+436 KRLLRWVGSDPA

-468 PVVPIPG
+468 PVTPLPG

-485 AVVVRDDGEAPL
+485 AVAVRDDGETPL
-497 RLQQDQVLDLRRD
+497 RLQQDQVLSLQRD
-510 TAVYSECVH
+510 VAIYGEAVH
-519 YCPFPGA
+519 YCPFPKA

>member
-1 MTKTEHPAAT
+1 MAKTEHPSAT
-11 LNRIRK
+11 LNRIRR
-17 RSGPLTSRLADAGTG
+17 RSAPITERFADAGIG

-46 PTEIFPGFVETI
+46 PTEIFHGFVETI
-58 RPGALVPRET
+58 QSGALVPRET

-80 GVVTDTREED
+80 GVVTDMREED
-90 GALVIDARISDTQI
+90 GGLVIDARISDTQL

-124 MPADDGQT
+124 LPDSDGQT
-132 VTYTDDGIDVA
+132 VTYTDDGIDVT

-170 NTNTAIEEMKVNAM
+170 NTAIEEMKVNAM
-184 AENAIDKLDDAIG
+184 AETAIDKLDDAIG
-197 GISADVRALSARIDR
+197 GISADVRALRDRIDR

-224 AKYRS
+224 AQYRS

-236 APEGLDFRDVTVTK
+236 APDGMDFRDVTVTK

-307 EGTQVATGSLTDE
+307 EGTQVATGTMTDE

-372 EQIVAAAAKHS
+372 EQIVAAAANHS
-383 VGGTTKA
+383 VGGATKA

-398 RNVVIDAQKVFD
+398 RNVIIDAQKAFD

-468 PVVPIPG
+468 PVTPIPG

-485 AVVVRDDGEAPL
+485 AIVVRDDGEAPL

-510 TAVYSECVH
+510 TAIYSECVH

>member
-17 RSGPLTSRLADAGTG
+17 RSSPLTSRLADAGDG

-58 RPGALVPRET
+58 RPGAIIPREN

-90 GALVIDARISDTQI
+90 GALVIDARISDTQL

-124 MPADDGQT
+124 MPASDGQT
-132 VTYTDDGIDVA
+132 VTYTDDGIDVS

-170 NTNTAIEEMKVNAM
+170 NTAIEEMKVNAM
-184 AENAIDKLDDAIG
+184 AETAIDKLDDAIG
-197 GISADVRALSARIDR
+197 GISADVRALRDRIDR

-224 AKYRS
+224 AQYRS

-236 APEGLDFRDVTVTK
+236 APEGLDFRDVTATK

-307 EGTQVATGSLTDE
+307 EGTQVATGTMTDE
-320 LKTAKVTAFAGGTS
+320 LQTAKVTAFAGGTS

-372 EQIVAAAAKHS
+372 EQIIAAAAKHS
-383 VGGTTKA
+383 VGGATKA

-398 RNVVIDAQKVFD
+398 RNVIIDAQKAFD

-468 PVVPIPG
+468 PVTPIPG

-485 AVVVRDDGEAPL
+485 AIVVRDDGEAPL

-510 TAVYSECVH
+510 TAIYSECVH
-519 YCPFPGA
+519 YCPFPSA

>member
-1 MTKTEHPAAT
+1 MTKAEHPAAT
-11 LNRIRK
+11 LNRIR
-17 RSGPLTSRLADAGTG
+17 RRNAPITTRLADAGTG
-32 GGWEITARAVPLDT
+32 GGWEITARAVPLNT
-46 PTEIFPGFVETI
+46 PTEIAPGFVETI
-58 RPGALVPRET
+58 HSGALVPRET

-73 SEHRAVI
+73 SEHRDVI
-80 GVVTDTREED
+80 GVVTDMREED
-90 GALVIDARISDTQI
+90 GGLVIDARISDTHL

-124 MPADDGQT
+124 LPADDGQT
-132 VTYTDDGIDVA
+132 ITRTETGIAVA

-170 NTNTAIEEMKVNAM
+170 NTAIEEMKVNAM
-184 AENAIDKLDDAIG
+184 AETAIDKLDDAIG
-197 GISADVRALSARIDR
+197 GISADVRALRDRIDR
-212 VETAQVTEPHPL
+212 METAQVTEPHPL
-224 AKYRS
+224 AQYRS

-236 APEGLDFRDVTVTK
+236 APNGLDFRDVAVTK

-297 EDSLTVAEYT
+297 DDSLTVAEYT
-307 EGTQVATGSLTDE
+307 EGTQVPTGSLTDE
-320 LKTAKVTAFAGGTS
+320 LKTAKVTSFAGGTS

-340 NRADP
+340 NRADT

-358 HAKAFEAWNVQFVR
+358 HAKVFEAWNVQFVR

-383 VGGTTKA
+383 VGGATKA
-390 SEITAVSL
+390 SEITATSL
-398 RNVVIDAQKVFD
+398 RNVIIDAQKAYD

-424 DLIKVIAALGEE
+424 DLIKVIAAIGEE

-448 VANEGKIDPT
+448 VGNEGKIDPA
-458 KPISLSLYGV
+458 KPISLNLYGV

-485 AVVVRDDGEAPL
+485 AIVVRDDGEAPL

-519 YCPFPGA
+519 YSPFPGA

>member
-1 MTKTEHPAAT
+1 MTKAEHPAMS

-17 RSGPLTSRLADAGTG
+17 RNASIDRSTAPVASTD

-46 PTEIFPGFVETI
+46 PTEIAPGFVETI
-58 RPGALVPRET
+58 QSGALVPRET

-73 SEHRAVI
+73 SEHRDVI
-80 GVVTDTREED
+80 GVVTETREED
-90 GALVIDARISDTQI
+90 GGLVIDARISDTQL

-124 MPADDGQT
+124 LPAEDGQT
-132 VTYTDDGIDVA
+132 ITRTETGIDVT

-170 NTNTAIEEMKVNAM
+170 ATEERETTTMT
-184 AENAIDKLDDAIG
+184 ENVIDRLDDALG
-197 GISADVRALSARIDR
+197 GLAVDVRALSDRIDH
-212 VETAQVTEPHPL
+212 VETAQVEEPHPL
-224 AKYRS
+224 AQYRS
-229 YGDYIKN
+229 YGDYIKR
-236 APEGLDFRDVTVTK
+236 APEGLDFRELTK

-285 MQGQTVQYSVYK
+285 AQGETVQYSVYK
-297 EDSLTVAEYT
+297 EDSLKVAAYT
-307 EGTQVATGSLTDE
+307 EGTTLVPGTMADE
-320 LKTAKVTAFAGGTS
+320 LKSAKIVPFAGAVS
-334 LTRATI
+334 LTRATV

-345 AFLDDIGQRLAIK
+345 AYLDDIGQRMAIK
-358 HAKAFEAWNVQFVR
+358 YAKTFEDWNVQFVR
-372 EQIVAAAAKHS
+372 EQIVAAAAVQS
-383 VGGTTKA
+383 VGGQTTAKA
-390 SEITAVSL
+390 VTAESL
-398 RNVVIDAQKVFD
+398 RNVIIDAQKAFD

-424 DLIKVIAALGEE
+424 DLIKTIASLGEE
-436 KRLLRWVGSDTA
+436 KRLLRWVGSDPA

-468 PVVPIPG
+468 PVTPLPG

-485 AVVVRDDGEAPL
+485 AVAIRDDGETPL
-497 RLQQDQVLDLRRD
+497 RLQQDQVLSLQRD
-510 TAVYSECVH
+510 VAIYGEAVH
-519 YCPFPGA
+519 YCPFPKA

>member
-1 MTKTEHPAAT
+1 MTKAEHPAAT
-11 LNRIRK
+11 LNRIR
-17 RSGPLTSRLADAGTG
+17 RRNAPITTRLADAGTG
-32 GGWEITARAVPLDT
+32 GGWEITARAVPLNT
-46 PTEIFPGFVETI
+46 PTEIAPGFVETI
-58 RPGALVPRET
+58 HSGALVPRET

-73 SEHRAVI
+73 SEHRDVI
-80 GVVTDTREED
+80 GVVTDMREED
-90 GALVIDARISDTQI
+90 GGLVIDARISDTHL

-124 MPADDGQT
+124 LPADDGQT
-132 VTYTDDGIDVA
+132 ITRTETGIAVA

-170 NTNTAIEEMKVNAM
+170 NTAIEEMKVNAM
-184 AENAIDKLDDAIG
+184 AETAIDKLDDAIG
-197 GISADVRALSARIDR
+197 GISADVRALRDRIDR
-212 VETAQVTEPHPL
+212 METAQVTEPHPL
-224 AKYRS
+224 AQYRS

-236 APEGLDFRDVTVTK
+236 APNGLDFRDVTVTK

-297 EDSLTVAEYT
+297 DDSLTVAEYT
-307 EGTQVATGSLTDE
+307 EGTQVPTGSLTDE
-320 LKTAKVTAFAGGTS
+320 LKTAKVTSFAGGTS

-340 NRADP
+340 NRADT

-372 EQIVAAAAKHS
+372 EKIIAAAAKHS
-383 VGGTTKA
+383 VGGATKA
-390 SEITAVSL
+390 SEITATSL
-398 RNVVIDAQKVFD
+398 RNVIIDAQKAYD

-424 DLIKVIAALGEE
+424 DLIKVIAAIGEE

-448 VANEGKIDPT
+448 VGNEGKIDPA
-458 KPISLSLYGV
+458 KPISLNLYGV

-485 AVVVRDDGEAPL
+485 AIVVRDDGEAPL

-519 YCPFPGA
+519 YSPFPDA

>member
-1 MTKTEHPAAT
+1 MAKTEHPSAT
-11 LNRIRK
+11 LNRILR
-17 RSGPLTSRLADAGTG
+17 RSAPITERLADAGIG

-46 PTEIFPGFVETI
+46 PTEIAPGFVETI
-58 RPGALVPRET
+58 HSGALVPRET

-73 SEHRAVI
+73 SEHRDVI
-80 GVVTDTREED
+80 GVVTDMREED
-90 GALVIDARISDTQI
+90 GGLVIDARISDTQI

-124 MPADDGQT
+124 LPTDDGQT
-132 VTYTDDGIDVA
+132 VTRTETGIDVA

-170 NTNTAIEEMKVNAM
+170 NTAIEEMKVNAM
-184 AENAIDKLDDAIG
+184 AETAIDKLDDAIG
-197 GISADVRALSARIDR
+197 GISADVRALRDRIDR

-224 AKYRS
+224 AQYRS

-274 TNALAYTHDVP
+274 TNSLAYTHDVP

-307 EGTQVATGSLTDE
+307 EGTQVATGTLTDE
-320 LKTAKVTAFAGGTS
+320 LQTANVTSFAGGTS

-383 VGGTTKA
+383 VGGATKA
-390 SEITAVSL
+390 NEITAASL
-398 RNVVIDAQKVFD
+398 RNVIIDAQKAFD

-424 DLIKVIAALGEE
+424 DLIKMIAALGEE

-458 KPISLSLYGV
+458 KPISLNLYGV

-485 AVVVRDDGEAPL
+485 AIVVRDDGEAPL

-510 TAVYSECVH
+510 TAIYSECVH

>member
-1 MTKTEHPAAT
+1 MAKTEHPAAT

-17 RSGPLTSRLADAGTG
+17 RNGPLTTRLADAGIG

-46 PTEIFPGFVETI
+46 PTEIAPGFVETI
-58 RPGALVPRET
+58 HSGALVPRET

-73 SEHRAVI
+73 SEHRDVI
-80 GVVTDTREED
+80 GVVTDTREEN
-90 GALVIDARISDTQI
+90 GALVIDARISDTQL

-124 MPADDGQT
+124 LPADDGQT
-132 VTYTDDGIDVA
+132 VTRTETGIAVA
-143 VTRAT
+143 VTRAI

-170 NTNTAIEEMKVNAM
+170 NAETINERENTM
-184 AENAIDKLDDAIG
+184 ADAAIDKLDDAIG
-197 GISADVRALSARIDR
+197 GISADVRALRDRIDR

-224 AKYRS
+224 AQYRS

-236 APEGLDFRDVTVTK
+236 APNGLDFRDVTVTK

-307 EGTQVATGSLTDE
+307 EGTQAATGSLTDE
-320 LKTAKVTAFAGGTS
+320 LKTAKVTSFAGGTS

-358 HAKAFEAWNVQFVR
+358 HAKTFEAWNVQFVR

-383 VGGTTKA
+383 VGGATKA
-390 SEITAVSL
+390 SEITATSL
-398 RNVVIDAQKVFD
+398 RNVIIDAQKAYD

-458 KPISLSLYGV
+458 KPISLNLYGV

-485 AVVVRDDGEAPL
+485 AIVVRDDGEAPL

>member
-1 MTKTEHPAAT
+1 MAKTEHPSMT

-307 EGTQVATGSLTDE
+307 EGTQVATGTMTDE
-320 LKTAKVTAFAGGTS
+320 LQTAKVTSFAGGTS

-383 VGGTTKA
+383 VGATTKA
-390 SEITAVSL
+390 SEITATSL

-458 KPISLSLYGV
+458 KPITLSLYGV

>member
-1 MTKTEHPAAT
+1 MVTKAEHPAAT
-11 LNRIRK
+11 LNRIR
-17 RSGPLTSRLADAGTG
+17 RRNAPITTRLADAGTG

-46 PTEIFPGFVETI
+46 PTEIAPGFVETI
-58 RPGALVPRET
+58 HSGALAPRET

-73 SEHRAVI
+73 SEHRDVI
-80 GVVTDTREED
+80 GVVTDMREED
-90 GALVIDARISDTQI
+90 GGLVIDARISDTQL

-124 MPADDGQT
+124 LPADDGQT
-132 VTYTDDGIDVA
+132 ITRTETGIAVA
-143 VTRAT
+143 VTSAT

-170 NTNTAIEEMKVNAM
+170 NTAIEEMKVNAM
-184 AENAIDKLDDAIG
+184 AETAIDKLDDAIG
-197 GISADVRALSARIDR
+197 SISADVRALRDRIDR

-224 AKYRS
+224 AQYRS

-236 APEGLDFRDVTVTK
+236 APNGLDFRDVTVTK

-307 EGTQVATGSLTDE
+307 EGTQVPTGSLTDE
-320 LKTAKVTAFAGGTS
+320 LKTAKVTSFAGGTS

-383 VGGTTKA
+383 VGGSTKA
-390 SEITAVSL
+390 SEITATSL
-398 RNVVIDAQKVFD
+398 RNVVIDAQKAYD

-424 DLIKVIAALGEE
+424 DLIKVIAAIGEE

-448 VANEGKIDPT
+448 VANEGKIDPA

-485 AVVVRDDGEAPL
+485 AIVVRDDGEAPL

-519 YCPFPGA
+519 YCSFPGA